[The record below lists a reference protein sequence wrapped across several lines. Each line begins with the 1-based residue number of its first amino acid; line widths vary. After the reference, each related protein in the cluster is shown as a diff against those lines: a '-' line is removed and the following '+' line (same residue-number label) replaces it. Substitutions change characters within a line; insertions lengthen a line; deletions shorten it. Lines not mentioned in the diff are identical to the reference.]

1 MAHKLVNIGFG
12 NSVVSRRV
20 VAIISPSAAPIKRLR
35 DEAREEKRLID
46 ATQGR
51 KTRSVIV
58 TDSNHV
64 ILSAIQSETIA
75 QRFSPDYRLNKED
88 LEECPCPVTST
99 SFPVPRA
106 RGNPLSFGTSG
117 RVSRVWAIVSPIR
130 VASPETVKWTGLII
144 TSWISRVSE
153 E

>member
-1 MAHKLVNIGFG
+1 MSHKLVNVGFG

-20 VAIISPSAAPIKRLR
+20 VAIISPNAAPIKRLR

-51 KTRSVIV
+51 KTRSVII

-75 QRFSPDYRLNKED
+75 QRFSPDLTIPKEEI
-88 LEECPCPVTST
+88 EEPQ
-99 SFPVPRA
+99 
-106 RGNPLSFGTSG
+106 
-117 RVSRVWAIVSPIR
+117 
-130 VASPETVKWTGLII
+130 
-144 TSWISRVSE
+144 
-153 E
+153 